1 MAAPETFIITLRRPP
16 TDKRSQT
23 ELVDG
28 EFNIMGT
35 MANPLVVTEVAV
47 PLFGPVVP
55 VQIAD
60 TSTNGVL
67 GTASRSDHNHGLPD
81 TSARF
86 TCRVATTAN
95 IVLSAPQT
103 IDGVAVIAGDRVLVK
118 DQAVAKTN
126 GIYVVAAGAW
136 SRASDL
142 ATSAQTH
149 PGIRTFVAEGA
160 LHGGSSW
167 LLSTIDPISLGVTSL
182 TFVTEAGEFG
192 TPSIVL
198 GTAAAQ
204 GTADTAVRTD
214 ATIVAFDVAAP
225 TTISVGDA
233 AATGA
238 VARAARRD
246 HTHGLPSPAAP
257 ADVDKS
263 AASAG
268 ASTNVARQDHKH
280 DISTAAPVDVGTANS
295 EGVATSLGRSDH
307 VHKHGANAD
316 VHSSGQPVTLE
327 DEGVPVTNTPHTT
340 MNFVG
345 SGVAVTDA
353 GGGVATVTVTGA
365 PSFAVPTGDIDIG
378 DAAVEGVSTNAT
390 RADHQHA
397 FPAPGVAPPAVAAAS
412 VIGVATTPARSDHTH
427 QGVSDI
433 GGNVGSIGYGVP
445 VSVDKTANASGAAT
459 TVSRSD
465 HKHDVSTGVPGT
477 VAVGDA
483 AAEGAAT
490 TIARSDHTH
499 AVAAP
504 AAPAN
509 VDKSAASAG
518 ASANVAREDH
528 KHDTNTATAV
538 SITDATNAEGAATT
552 LARSNHTHAH
562 GSLAGGAEHAV
573 ATTVAN
579 GFMSSTDKT
588 TLTNLMT
595 ATTLTTLD
603 GVVTTIDTVAIPADT
618 AVLVEAYIVAKQ
630 AGGERAGYLI
640 RALIYRTGIAGAARQ
655 GAVQN
660 DFTRESNGGLDTDID
675 VSGNN
680 AIITVKGL
688 GATTINWR
696 SERRTVS
703 VT

>member
-1 MAAPETFIITLRRPP
+1 MAAPDSFILALRKPP

-28 EFNIMGT
+28 EFNILGT
-35 MANPLVVTEVAV
+35 LANPLVVTEVIV
-47 PLFGPVVP
+47 PLLGPVVP
-55 VQIAD
+55 VKIAD
-60 TSTNGVL
+60 PSTNGVL

-86 TCRVATTAN
+86 TCRVATTVN

-118 DQAVAKTN
+118 DQALGEEN

-136 SRASDL
+136 TRADDL
-142 ATSAQTH
+142 AASSQTH
-149 PGIRTFVAEGA
+149 PGIRLFVAEGTIN
-160 LHGGSSW
+160 GGSSW
-167 LLSTIDPISLGVTSL
+167 LLATIDPITLGTTVL
-182 TFVTEAGEFG
+182 TFVTEAGQFG

-198 GTAAAQ
+198 GTVAVQ
-204 GTADTAVRTD
+204 GIADTAVRTD
-214 ATIVAFDVAAP
+214 ATIVAFDVTTP

-238 VARAARRD
+238 VAKAARRD

-263 AASAG
+263 AAAAG

-280 DISTAAPVDVGTANS
+280 DVSTAAPVDVGTANS
-295 EGVATSLGRSDH
+295 EGVATSLARSNH

-316 VHSSGQPVTLE
+316 VHSSGQPVTLQ

-340 MNFVG
+340 VNFAG
-345 SGVAVTDA
+345 TGVVVTDA
-353 GGGVATVTVTGA
+353 GAGVALVTITGA
-365 PSFAVPTGDIDIG
+365 PAFAVPTGDIDIG

-397 FPAPGVAPPAVAAAS
+397 FPAPTAGYPEDADFAAEAD
-412 VIGVATTPARSDHTH
+412 GTATTPARSDHKHSLTAPAAP
-427 QGVSDI
+427 V
-433 GGNVGSIGYGVP
+433 NVNKSAASAGSATP
-445 VSVDKTANASGAAT
+445 AA
-459 TVSRSD
+459 RQD

-538 SITDATNAEGAATT
+538 SITDATNSEGAATT

-562 GSLAGGAEHAV
+562 GSLLGGAEHAV
-573 ATTVAN
+573 ATAVAN

-603 GVVTTIDTVAIPADT
+603 GVVTTIDTVPIPADT
-618 AVLVEAYIVAKQ
+618 AVIVEAYIIAKE
-630 AGGERAGYLI
+630 AGGVRAGYLL
-640 RALIYRTGIAGAARQ
+640 RALIYRTGIVGAARQ

-660 DFTRESNGGLDTDID
+660 DFTRESNGATDTDID

-680 AIITVKGL
+680 AIITVQGL
-688 GATTINWR
+688 GATTIHWR